1 MCKIDVNVTW
11 YEEGCIC
18 LFNYQNQM
26 NVINQLNNFLTNEF
40 FKMGDEGEYNAVVTI
55 VGDTCV
61 GKTSMVMTFAENEF
75 PQEYVP
81 DGNLF
86 TLLTITLLN
95 L

>member
-1 MCKIDVNVTW
+1 M
-11 YEEGCIC
+11 E
-18 LFNYQNQM
+18 
-26 NVINQLNNFLTNEF
+26 
-40 FKMGDEGEYNAVVTI
+40 DEGEYNAVVTI

-86 TLLTITLLN
+86 ILLTILKQIFMR
-95 L
+95 